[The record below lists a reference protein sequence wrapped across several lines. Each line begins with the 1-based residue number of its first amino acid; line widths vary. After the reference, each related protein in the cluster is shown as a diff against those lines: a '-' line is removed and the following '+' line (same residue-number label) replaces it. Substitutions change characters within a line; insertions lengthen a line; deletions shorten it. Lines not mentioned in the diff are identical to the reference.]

1 MTRTSPGGSGV
12 RWRRAIPITV
22 GLAAGIYL
30 LSGAVPRLA
39 TQLTGVEGAFRA
51 EHCREAPYQ
60 AGERALTCTG
70 SFTATDGSFTLG
82 SVEVDTVFDAPP
94 TGPVPV
100 AVSGPDADT
109 AVRRNV
115 LVWLGPGAAGAL
127 ALAFPT
133 WAAASAVRAYA
144 SRPDRPTPAE
154 SSPSGV

>member
-1 MTRTSPGGSGV
+1 MTRTSPGGSRV

-22 GLAAGIYL
+22 GLAAGIHL

-39 TQLTGVEGAFRA
+39 TQLTGVAGAFHA
-51 EHCREAPYQ
+51 EQCREAPYQ

-82 SVEVDTVFDAPP
+82 SVEVDTVFDTRP
-94 TGPVPV
+94 TGPVAV

-115 LVWLGPGAAGAL
+115 LVWLGPGAVGVL
-127 ALAFPT
+127 ALAFPIRS
-133 WAAASAVRAYA
+133 AASALRTART
-144 SRPDRPTPAE
+144 RPPNPPA
-154 SSPSGV
+154 PSGP